1 MTDNTV
7 TSAAQCPGC
16 LGNSTKLYVVKNS
29 YPIHRCSNCELLFV
43 HPQPS
48 KEELGKLYSA
58 SYLSRGNKYAAA
70 LDPKHDPNW
79 LNDQCKVEFVKRW
92 CPSGTLLDVGC
103 ALGGFLAVAKEHGF
117 EVEGVEI
124 VEYAAEQ
131 ARTRL
136 HIKVTNSDIYSA
148 ELAPES
154 YDVITMWD
162 VIEHLTDPNLALEKI
177 IRALRPKGYVALS
190 TGDISSAWAR
200 LTGKRWQLLTP
211 PQHLYFFSQRS
222 MSGLLKRHSFSVK
235 EIHHQ
240 SKWVTAAF
248 VLFKAQESFGSIIKP
263 LSTAIRLSG
272 LQNAK
277 ININLGDIM
286 TVVAQK
292 S

>member
-1 MTDNTV
+1 MIDNTAA
-7 TSAAQCPGC
+7 SAAQCPGC
-16 LGNSTKLYVVKNS
+16 LSNSTKLYIVKHS
-29 YPIHRCSNCELLFV
+29 YPIHRCSNCELRFV
-43 HPQPS
+43 YPQPS

-58 SYLSRGNKYAAA
+58 AYFSRGNKYAAA

-92 CPSGTLLDVGC
+92 CSSGTLLDVGC

-117 EVEGVEI
+117 KVEGIEI
-124 VEYAAEQ
+124 AEYAAAQ
-131 ARTRL
+131 VRTRL

-154 YDVITMWD
+154 YDVITLWD
-162 VIEHLTDPNLALEKI
+162 VIEHLIDPNLALEKI
-177 IRALRPKGYVALS
+177 MRALRPKGYVMFS
-190 TGDISSAWAR
+190 TGDVSSAWAR

-222 MSGLLKRHSFSVK
+222 IPGLLTRHGFSVK

-240 SKWVTAAF
+240 GKWVTAAF
-248 VLFKAQESFGSIIKP
+248 VLFKAQESFGRMIKP
-263 LSTAIRLSG
+263 LSTAVRWSG

-277 ININLGDIM
+277 INMNLGDIM

>member
-1 MTDNTV
+1 MNI
-7 TSAAQCPGC
+7 SI
-16 LGNSTKLYVVKNS
+16 S
-29 YPIHRCSNCELLFV
+29 
-43 HPQPS
+43 
-48 KEELGKLYSA
+48 
-58 SYLSRGNKYAAA
+58 
-70 LDPKHDPNW
+70 
-79 LNDQCKVEFVKRW
+79 
-92 CPSGTLLDVGC
+92 
-103 ALGGFLAVAKEHGF
+103 HGF

-124 VEYAAEQ
+124 GEYPAEQ

-162 VIEHLTDPNLALEKI
+162 VIEHLTEPNLAFEKI
-177 IRALRPKGYVALS
+177 IRALRPKGYVAFS

-222 MSGLLKRHSFSVK
+222 MSGLLKRHSLSVK
-235 EIHHQ
+235 EIHHFG
-240 SKWVTAAF
+240 KWVTVAF

-263 LSTAIRLSG
+263 LSTALRWSG

-277 ININLGDIM
+277 MSINLGDIM

-292 S
+292 T

>member
-1 MTDNTV
+1 MIDDTAA
-7 TSAAQCPGC
+7 SAAQCPGC
-16 LGNSTKLYVVKNS
+16 LGNNTSLHVVKNS
-29 YPIHRCSNCELLFV
+29 YPICRCSNCELLFV

-48 KEELGKLYSA
+48 QQELDKLYSA
-58 SYLSRGNKYAAA
+58 SYFSRGNKYAAA
-70 LDPKHDPNW
+70 LDPQHDPNW
-79 LNDQCKVEFVKRW
+79 LNDESKVEVVKRW
-92 CPSGTLLDVGC
+92 CSGGTLLDIGC

-124 VEYAAEQ
+124 VDYAAEQ

-162 VIEHLTDPNLALEKI
+162 VIEHLTDPNLAFEKI
-177 IRALRPKGYVALS
+177 VKALRPKGYVAFS
-190 TGDISSAWAR
+190 TGDVWSTWAR

-235 EIHHQ
+235 EIHYQ
-240 SKWVTAAF
+240 GKWVSLAF
-248 VLFKAQESFGSIIKP
+248 VLFKAQESFGNIIKP
-263 LSTAIRLSG
+263 LSTAVRWSG

-277 ININLGDIM
+277 LSINLGDIM

>member
-1 MTDNTV
+1 MSDNTV
-7 TSAAQCPGC
+7 ASAAQCPCC
-16 LGNSTKLYVVKNS
+16 LGNRTKLHIVKHS

-58 SYLSRGNKYAAA
+58 AYFSRGNKYDAA

-79 LNDQCKVEFVKRW
+79 LNDQDKIALIKQW
-92 CPSGTLLDVGC
+92 CSRGTLLDVGC
-103 ALGGFLAVAKEHGF
+103 ALGGFLAVAQEHGF
-117 EVEGVEI
+117 QVEGVEI
-124 VEYAAEQ
+124 AEYAAEQ

-162 VIEHLTDPNLALEKI
+162 VIEHLTEPNLAFEKI
-177 IRALRPKGYVALS
+177 IRALRPKGYVAFS
-190 TGDISSAWAR
+190 TGDVSSAWAR

-235 EIHHQ
+235 EIHYQ
-240 SKWVTAAF
+240 RKWVTAAF

-272 LQNAK
+272 LQNAR

>member
-1 MTDNTV
+1 MTDNRV

-48 KEELGKLYSA
+48 KEQLGKVYSA
-58 SYLSRGNKYAAA
+58 SYFSRGNKYAAA

-79 LNDQCKVEFVKRW
+79 LNDQCKVELVKRW
-92 CPSGTLLDVGC
+92 CSSGTLLDIGC

-117 EVEGVEI
+117 EVEGIEI
-124 VEYAAEQ
+124 VGYAAEQ
-131 ARTRL
+131 ARSRL
-136 HIKVTNSDIYSA
+136 DVKVINSDIYSA
-148 ELAPES
+148 ELAPET

-162 VIEHLTDPNLALEKI
+162 VIEHLTDPNLAFEKI
-177 IRALRPKGYVALS
+177 SRALRPKGYVAFT
-190 TGDISSAWAR
+190 TGDVSSAWAR

-286 TVVAQK
+286 TVVPQK